1 MLCAR
6 VSICLVPGLVSRTA
20 RELSR
25 FPHAVH
31 IHKPSAPGDENI
43 LCVGQRLKLGTAG
56 KDGRLF
62 PKVLCNI

>member
-6 VSICLVPGLVSRTA
+6 VSIHTVSGLVSRTA

-31 IHKPSAPGDENI
+31 IHEPSASGDENI
-43 LCVGQRLKLGTAG
+43 LRVGQRLKLGAAG
-56 KDGRLF
+56 KHGRLF
-62 PKVLCNI
+62 PQIVCNV